1 MNTVSKD
8 LLVAK
13 DAIRDVLDFPQ
24 EGIVFKDITTLLK
37 EHKCLV
43 AVADHICERYKDK
56 GITKIVALE
65 SRGFILGGLI
75 AYRLGAGFVPIR
87 KKGKLPAETYAE
99 KYELEYGVD
108 EIEIHKDALSSDDI
122 VLLHDD
128 LLATGG
134 TAMASLRLIEKCK
147 VKDIYVNFL
156 ISLDA
161 LKGRERLESNLDV
174 YSLFHF

>member
-1 MNTVSKD
+1 MKD
-8 LLVAK
+8 NNLYAAEK
-13 DAIRDVLDFPQ
+13 AIRDVVDFPQ
-24 EGIVFKDITTLLK
+24 KGVVFKDITTLLK
-37 EHKCLV
+37 NPDHLK
-43 AVADHICERYKDK
+43 AVADHICERYQGK

-87 KKGKLPAETYAE
+87 KKGKLPATTYSQ
-99 KYELEYGVD
+99 KYELEYGID
-108 EIEIHKDALSSDDI
+108 EIEIHKDALCSEDI

-134 TAMASLRLIEKCK
+134 TATASLQLIEKCS
-147 VKDIYVNFL
+147 VKNVFVNFL
-156 ISLDA
+156 IELDDFDGRKSLS
-161 LKGRERLESNLDV
+161 KNKEV